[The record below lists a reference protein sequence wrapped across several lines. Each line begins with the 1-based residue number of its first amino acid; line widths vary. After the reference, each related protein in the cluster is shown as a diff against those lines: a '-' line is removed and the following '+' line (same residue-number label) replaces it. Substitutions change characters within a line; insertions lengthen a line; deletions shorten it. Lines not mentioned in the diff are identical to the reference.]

1 MAARAVP
8 FIDRYQLRESR
19 RQLGTMGGTMT
30 IPVQLTAEQE
40 RMLQEAAN
48 RLNISPESL
57 ASAAVRD
64 LLSHGST
71 EFQQAADR
79 VLDKNRE
86 LYRRLA

>member
-1 MAARAVP
+1 MVA
-8 FIDRYQLRESR
+8 
-19 RQLGTMGGTMT
+19 TMT
-30 IPVQLTAEQE
+30 IPIELTAEQE
-40 RMLQEAAN
+40 RLLQEAAR
-48 RLNISPESL
+48 RLNVSPESL

-79 VLDKNRE
+79 VLEQNRA